1 MRNSEIVALL
11 RARGGCARSSDLFA
25 AGATKN
31 DVRRSAAAGEIVM
44 VRRGLYVL
52 PGLPPTLRDAAHHG
66 GALTCQSAL
75 RHRGVWVLDRE
86 GPPHVWLGAH
96 GREHSHPGCRCVVHW
111 RDGAPALGVLDVAS
125 ALVHYYRCGGSEAFF
140 VALESA
146 LRLGQIGPAQ
156 RAWIRHR
163 LPRSARWLVDFA
175 VPTSDSGLESLVR
188 LRLRALGIETAA
200 QVRIAGVGRV
210 DLLID
215 GVIIIELDGEENHA
229 DPAKRHRDLR
239 RDAAATAR
247 GYTPLRFDYAL
258 VVHDWPT
265 VEAAILGA
273 LRTRGRRIGR
283 DGDAPASEET
293 PAGPVLPGAS
303 RR

>member
-1 MRNSEIVALL
+1 MRNAEIVALM

-31 DVRRSAAAGEIVM
+31 DVRRSATAGEIVM
-44 VRRGLYVL
+44 IRRGLYVL
-52 PGLPPTLRDAAHHG
+52 PGLPLAVRDATHHG

-75 RHRGVWVLDRE
+75 RHRRIWVLDRE
-86 GPPHVWLGAH
+86 GPPHVWIGPH
-96 GREHSHPGCRCVVHW
+96 GREHAHAGCQCVVHW
-111 RDGAPALGVLDVAS
+111 SDGTPALGVLDIPS
-125 ALVHYYRCGGSEAFF
+125 ALLHYFRCGGPEAFF

-146 LRLGQIGPAQ
+146 LRIGQIRPAQ
-156 RAWIRHR
+156 RAWIRER

-175 VPTSDSGLESLVR
+175 VSTSDSGLESLVR
-188 LRLRALGIETAA
+188 LRLRGLGIETAA
-200 QVRIAGVGRV
+200 QVRIPGVGRV

-239 RDAAATAR
+239 RDAAATAQ
-247 GYTPLRFDYAL
+247 GFTPLRFDYAL
-258 VVHDWPT
+258 VVHDWPA

-273 LRTRGRRIGR
+273 LRTRGRRIDR
-283 DGDAPASEET
+283 NGDAPASEET
-293 PAGPVLPGAS
+293 PVS
-303 RR
+303 RARTGVSRH